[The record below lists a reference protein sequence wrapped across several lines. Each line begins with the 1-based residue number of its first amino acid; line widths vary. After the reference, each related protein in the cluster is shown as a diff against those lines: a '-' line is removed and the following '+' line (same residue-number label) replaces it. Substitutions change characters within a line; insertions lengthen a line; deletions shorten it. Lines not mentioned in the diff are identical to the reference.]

1 MAERVRDLD
10 PNSGRAVTTAVPG
23 VQDNDDEFF
32 APLDVAGYNYSPDRY
47 VSDHDRFQDRIIVG
61 TESYPAASFQMWNL
75 SWNHDYVIGDFIWT
89 AIDYIG
95 ETGIGSS
102 SFSGDVD
109 QVVSVR
115 NLRARSA
122 RIPLSSLVAITHITF
137 ISHNNHSYHS

>member
-1 MAERVRDLD
+1 MAEHVRDLD
-10 PNSGRAVTTAVPG
+10 PNSGRAITTAVPG

-47 VSDHDRFQDRIIVG
+47 VSDHDRLQDRIIVG

-75 SWNHDYVIGDFIWT
+75 TWNHDYVIGDFIWT

-109 QVVSVR
+109 QVVTVR
-115 NLRARSA
+115 NVRALMFEREA
-122 RIPLSSLVAITHITF
+122 REYLSDLS
-137 ISHNNHSYHS
+137 